1 MVKNL
6 NFNFW
11 ILLLVLVVFFSSS
24 SIAYAKPSD
33 TSDSSHS
40 SSSGSGPSDTSDS
53 SHSSSVNYYNLIKDV
68 QVGKNVNS
76 SATNYMLFKYRGLY
90 YVHIS
95 EYAFTISSF
104 TYELIQRTS
113 IKTSGW
119 WFTCSTLS
127 REASDWSSIP
137 WSSDNYSMLHYE
149 TNYITYSGDVV
160 VNFRLDQDK
169 IQFLYCSQDIEGFCV
184 EGNNEPEEDDTE
196 APVIDYTE
204 QHETIIDKISNIPDA
219 IVNGIKNLFIPDKD
233 YFSNKLKSV
242 ESKYLGILGFSVDDF
257 ESMLMGF
264 SKETPISDVI
274 VELNIGGNMQKVNV
288 LNSSVVVQ
296 GVNYFRPYI
305 RGFVVL
311 LMVFFSMNQLMH
323 LFKINSI
330 SGSTNDTDKK

>member
-40 SSSGSGPSDTSDS
+40 SSSGSGPTHKPTTSPS
-53 SHSSSVNYYNLIKDV
+53 AFLSYVQSVQIEK
-68 QVGKNVNS
+68 KINS
-76 SATNYMLFKYRGLY
+76 SADNYLVFKYRNLY
-90 YVHIS
+90 YIHIS
-95 EYAFTISSF
+95 ENQFSIGNFNHESIT
-104 TYELIQRTS
+104 RTS

-119 WFTCSTLS
+119 WLTASSLDC
-127 REASDWSSIP
+127 EPSDWAFIP
-137 WSSDNYSMLHYE
+137 WSNNNYSMLYYDS
-149 TNYITYSGDVV
+149 NYITYSGEVV
-160 VNFRLDQDK
+160 VNFRLDQGN
-169 IQFLYCSQDIEGFCV
+169 INFIFSSQDIEGFCTA
-184 EGNNEPEEDDTE
+184 GYFAEDTDEIT
-196 APVIDYTE
+196 PDYTE
-204 QHETIIDKISNIPDA
+204 DHKTIIEKITEIPGLVVDGV
-219 IVNGIKNLFIPDKD
+219 VNGIKNLFIPDKD

-242 ESKYLGILGFSVDDF
+242 EGKYLGILGFSVDDF
-257 ESMLMGF
+257 EAILMGF
-264 SKETPISDVI
+264 SKETPITDI
-274 VELNIGGNMQKVNV
+274 NTELNIGGNMQKVNV